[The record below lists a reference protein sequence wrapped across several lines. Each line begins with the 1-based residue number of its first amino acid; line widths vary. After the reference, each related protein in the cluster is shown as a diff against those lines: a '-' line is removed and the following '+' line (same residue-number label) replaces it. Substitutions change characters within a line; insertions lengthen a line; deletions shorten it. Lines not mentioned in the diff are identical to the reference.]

1 MDASVTAPPQVDVR
15 GPLPGGLRG
24 SRLATTGLST
34 RSQIACAWAG
44 LGLIALVTGG
54 FLLLAGF
61 LPPLHASDSAQEVAD
76 YYRTNTDAIRAGVVI
91 GFMGWT
97 GWAALT
103 TVIAVQLARMQ
114 PQRPV
119 LAMLQLV
126 TGTAGFVF
134 LLLSMIILLVATF
147 RPERSPELT
156 QALHDLGWVTLF
168 ITVPAFSTQAL
179 VIGIATL
186 RRNSPVQVYPRYFG
200 YLNIWVAILFLP
212 ALAIP
217 FFKTGAFSW
226 QGALVYWLAFIVFF
240 LWILAMFV
248 EIRRTAKREAD
259 ELGAAVGSLP
269 DLRPHD
275 GA

>member
-1 MDASVTAPPQVDVR
+1 MQAPVTAPPRANLD
-15 GPLPGGLRG
+15 GALPGAPRA

-44 LGLIALVTGG
+44 LGLIVLVTGG

-61 LPPLHASDSAQEVAD
+61 LPPLHASDSAQQVAD
-76 YYRTNTDAIRAGVVI
+76 FYRTDTDRIRAGLVI
-91 GFMGWT
+91 GFVGWV

-103 TVIAVQLARMQ
+103 TVVAVQLARMQ

-126 TGTAGFVF
+126 TGAAGYIF
-134 LLLSMIILLVATF
+134 LMLSMMILLAATF
-147 RPERSPELT
+147 RPERSPEVT
-156 QALHDLGWVTLF
+156 QALHDLGWITLF

-186 RRNSPVQVYPRYFG
+186 RRNPPVQVYPRYFG
-200 YLNIWVAILFLP
+200 YVNIWVAILFVP
-212 ALAIP
+212 ALALP

-240 LWILAMFV
+240 LWILVMFV
-248 EIRRTAKREAD
+248 EIRRTAKREVA
-259 ELGAAVGSLP
+259 ELDAAAV
-269 DLRPHD
+269 D
-275 GA
+275 

>member
-1 MDASVTAPPQVDVR
+1 MQASVTASPPADVEAA
-15 GPLPGGLRG
+15 PPGGG
-24 SRLATTGLST
+24 SLGGRLASTGLST

-44 LGLIALVTGG
+44 LGLIALVLGG
-54 FLLLAGF
+54 FLILAGF
-61 LPPLHASDSAQEVAD
+61 LPPLHASDTAQQVAD
-76 YYRTNTDAIRAGVVI
+76 YYRSNTDRIRAGVTI
-91 GFMGWT
+91 GFMGWI

-103 TVIAVQLARMQ
+103 TVVAIQLARMQ

-119 LAMLQLV
+119 LAMMQLV

-179 VIGIATL
+179 LIGIATL
-186 RRNSPVQVYPRYFG
+186 RRDPPVQVYPRYFG
-200 YLNIWVAILFLP
+200 YVNIWVAILFLP

-226 QGALVYWLAFIVFF
+226 QGALVYWLAFVVFF
-240 LWILAMFV
+240 LWILVMFV
-248 EIRRTAKREAD
+248 EIRRTARREAA
-259 ELGAAVGSLP
+259 ELGAQAP
-269 DLRPHD
+269 
-275 GA
+275 A

>member
-1 MDASVTAPPQVDVR
+1 MDASVTEPPQVDVR
-15 GPLPGGLRG
+15 GPLPGAPRG
-24 SRLATTGLST
+24 SLLATTGLST

-61 LPPLHASDSAQEVAD
+61 LPPLHANDSAQQVAD
-76 YYRTNTDAIRAGVVI
+76 YYRSNTDAIRAGVVI

-156 QALHDLGWVTLF
+156 QTLHDLGWVTLF

-248 EIRRTAKREAD
+248 EIRRTAKREAA
-259 ELGAAVGSLP
+259 ELGAAV
-269 DLRPHD
+269 R
-275 GA
+275 